1 MNTNVRQAERVID
14 ESEVVALI
22 EDCIAKIAGGPGRP
36 RELSVRTLC
45 VAHLLLPQSGR
56 SHLIRIPEV
65 LNALPAA
72 DRKRLGITRKGG
84 VTYRQVT
91 RLYVLITKALDHRDE
106 RTLDDR
112 LVDFDTLCDRLAYF
126 SAHPEARKL
135 TSISLDATDIATW
148 GTNRRRKSKKVDT
161 VGQRVATDPDA
172 LYRGAK
178 LNKKQQSSTTRDLPK
193 KPPLYGYEMTTATT
207 IRALGGNPVPFATTS
222 MRFRPV
228 TKGTKKMGLA
238 VVLSHQQRVG
248 QLGDVLFDRGYNQSN
263 DGSDFILPIRAL
275 GGEPVF
281 QLQSDQIGPS
291 GTQHGAIIIDGQPF
305 SPSLPQRLR
314 VIPQPHVKSD
324 IGAIVAYQDAIA
336 ERSKY
341 AMVPHGSRKATAAQ
355 VYQCPASTGLLICPL
370 VPSSQN
376 LRIGT
381 MPAVY
386 APSTPIAGGVCTKK
400 YQTFQAD
407 EVPLSQR
414 ELFGSREW
422 YESMNRR
429 KAVEGF
435 FGNIKDHA
443 RENFRRGSV
452 RVRGLVKT
460 GLLAAFNVASVNM
473 RMANK
478 WDAERGKT
486 HKPAKPRMGR
496 PRKIGV
502 TRHAEVFS
510 SLASANAPPAA

>member
-1 MNTNVRQAERVID
+1 
-14 ESEVVALI
+14 
-22 EDCIAKIAGGPGRP
+22 
-36 RELSVRTLC
+36 
-45 VAHLLLPQSGR
+45 
-56 SHLIRIPEV
+56 
-65 LNALPAA
+65 
-72 DRKRLGITRKGG
+72 
-84 VTYRQVT
+84 
-91 RLYVLITKALDHRDE
+91 
-106 RTLDDR
+106 
-112 LVDFDTLCDRLAYF
+112 
-126 SAHPEARKL
+126 
-135 TSISLDATDIATW
+135 
-148 GTNRRRKSKKVDT
+148 
-161 VGQRVATDPDA
+161 
-172 LYRGAK
+172 
-178 LNKKQQSSTTRDLPK
+178 
-193 KPPLYGYEMTTATT
+193 
-207 IRALGGNPVPFATTS
+207 
-222 MRFRPV
+222 MRFRLV
-228 TKGTKKMGLA
+228 TKDTKKMGLA

-314 VIPQPHVKSD
+314 VIPQPHVNSD
-324 IGAIVAYQDAIA
+324 LDKILDYQADIA
-336 ERSKY
+336 QRAKY
-341 AMVPHGSRKATAAQ
+341 AMVPHGSRKDTGAQ
-355 VYQCPASTGLLICPL
+355 VYQCPASAGNLICPL
-370 VPSSQN
+370 AASSHG
-376 LRIGT
+376 LPIGT

-386 APSTPIAGGVCTKK
+386 APTSPIAGGVCTKK

-407 EVPLSQR
+407 EIPLSQR
-414 ELFGSREW
+414 ELYGSREW
-422 YESMNRR
+422 YDSVNRR
-429 KAVEGF
+429 NAVEGF

-478 WDAERGKT
+478 WDTERGKT

-496 PRKIGV
+496 PRNIGV
-502 TRHAEVFS
+502 ARHAEVFT